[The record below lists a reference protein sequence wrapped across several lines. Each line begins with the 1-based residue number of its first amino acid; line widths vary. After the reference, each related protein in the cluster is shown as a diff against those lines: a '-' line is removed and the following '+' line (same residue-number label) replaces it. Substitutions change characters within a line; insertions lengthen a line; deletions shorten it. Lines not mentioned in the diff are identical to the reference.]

1 MIVSRYNVISLSII
15 SEITR
20 AITLVSVRLMTASE
34 PSGGR
39 ARGILSI
46 VGKRRALIFNFLQVK
61 GYLVLEIF
69 VSLTNW

>member
-20 AITLVSVRLMTASE
+20 AITLVSVRLMTVSE

-39 ARGILSI
+39 ASGILSI

-69 VSLTNW
+69 VSLPNW

>member
-20 AITLVSVRLMTASE
+20 AITLVSVRLMTVAE

-69 VSLTNW
+69 VSLPNW

>member
-20 AITLVSVRLMTASE
+20 AITLVSVRLMTVSE

-46 VGKRRALIFNFLQVK
+46 VGKIRALIFNFLQVK

-69 VSLTNW
+69 VSLPNW

>member
-1 MIVSRYNVISLSII
+1 MIVSRYNVISPSII

-20 AITLVSVRLMTASE
+20 AITLVSVRLMTVSE

-46 VGKRRALIFNFLQVK
+46 VRKRRALIFNFLQVK

-69 VSLTNW
+69 VSLPNW

>member
-20 AITLVSVRLMTASE
+20 AITLVSVRLMTVSE

-39 ARGILSI
+39 VRGILSI

-61 GYLVLEIF
+61 GCLVLEIF
-69 VSLTNW
+69 VSLPNW

>member
-20 AITLVSVRLMTASE
+20 AITLVSVRLMTVSE
-34 PSGGR
+34 PSGGW

-69 VSLTNW
+69 VSLPNW

>member
-20 AITLVSVRLMTASE
+20 AITLVSFRLMTVLE

-61 GYLVLEIF
+61 GCLVLEIF
-69 VSLTNW
+69 VSLPNW

>member
-1 MIVSRYNVISLSII
+1 MIVSRYNVISPSII

-20 AITLVSVRLMTASE
+20 AITLVSVRLMTVSE

-69 VSLTNW
+69 VSLPNW

>member
-20 AITLVSVRLMTASE
+20 AITLVSVRLMIVSE

-69 VSLTNW
+69 VSLPNW

>member
-20 AITLVSVRLMTASE
+20 AITLVSVRLMTVSE

-46 VGKRRALIFNFLQVK
+46 VGERGALIFNFLQVK

-69 VSLTNW
+69 VSLPNW